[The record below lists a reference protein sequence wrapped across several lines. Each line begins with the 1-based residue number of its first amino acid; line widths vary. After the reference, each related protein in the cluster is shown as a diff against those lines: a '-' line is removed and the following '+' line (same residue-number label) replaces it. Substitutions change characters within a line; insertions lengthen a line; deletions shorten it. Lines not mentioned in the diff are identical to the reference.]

1 MSMTDTIADM
11 LTRIRNACMAK
22 HEKVDVPASKMKT
35 GIAKI
40 LKEKGYIQNYKL
52 IKDGKQGILRITLKY
67 HEGKPVILGVE
78 RISKPGRRQYRPADE
93 LPKIRNGFGMA
104 IISTSKGLM
113 TDEDARKAGVGGE
126 VICAIW

>member
-22 HEKVDVPASKMKT
+22 HEKVDIPASKMKI

-52 IKDGKQGILRITLKY
+52 IKDGKQGILRITLRY
-67 HEGKPVILGVE
+67 HEGKPVILGLE

-113 TDEDARKAGVGGE
+113 TDEDARKARVGGE

>member
-22 HEKVDVPASKMKT
+22 HEKVDIPASKMKI

-52 IKDGKQGILRITLKY
+52 IKDGKQGILRITLRY
-67 HEGKPVILGVE
+67 HDGKPVILGLE

-113 TDEDARKAGVGGE
+113 TDEDARKARVGGE

>member
-22 HEKVDVPASKMKT
+22 HEKVDVPASKMKI

-52 IKDGKQGILRITLKY
+52 IKDGKQGILRITLRY
-67 HEGKPVILGVE
+67 HEGKPVILGLE

-113 TDEDARKAGVGGE
+113 TDEDARKARVGGE

>member
-22 HEKVDVPASKMKT
+22 HEKVDIPASKMKI

-52 IKDGKQGILRITLKY
+52 IKDGKQGILRITLRY
-67 HEGKPVILGVE
+67 HDGKPVILGLE

-93 LPKIRNGFGMA
+93 LPMIRNGFGMA

-113 TDEDARKAGVGGE
+113 TDEDARKARVGGE